1 MQNLLG
7 GAEAIRGSRKPSIMG
22 DAAHA
27 ILTKPAREF
36 TGKFCIDDDVLK
48 AEGKTDLGEY
58 AMDPNAQL
66 LPDYFI

>member
-1 MQNLLG
+1 
-7 GAEAIRGSRKPSIMG
+7 MG

-27 ILTKPAREF
+27 ILTKPSREF
-36 TGKFCIDDDVLK
+36 TGKFCIDDDVL
-48 AEGKTDLGEY
+48 AADGKSDLSDY